1 MKRKILRRR
10 WRSKETNMGFQVAP
24 MIDVVFV
31 ILLFFMVAAGNAR
44 KETALKAELP
54 GDHTEE
60 QAAVVE
66 LPDEIEIVVTETGM
80 VLLNEEALDQVGTKG
95 LPQLTKEIRALKKAA
110 GSGFD
115 KIAVLLRPEENVKY
129 QNIVDVMDVLAS
141 EGISKLNFESSPVE

>member
-1 MKRKILRRR
+1 
-10 WRSKETNMGFQVAP
+10 
-24 MIDVVFV
+24 
-31 ILLFFMVAAGNAR
+31 MVAAGNAR

-95 LPQLTKEIRALKKAA
+95 LPQLTKGE
-110 GSGFD
+110 SGCR
-115 KIAVLLRPEENVKY
+115 KHLR
-129 QNIVDVMDVLAS
+129 
-141 EGISKLNFESSPVE
+141 